1 MRLTTAA
8 GVSSGRHPGWYH
20 ISGWARGHTGWYHIS
35 VWRVQLAVSTSIDD
49 TIFHLSTSISRC
61 AAAAAAAMSCLL
73 LPTAQFG
80 LAMMCTHLKTHKLGM
95 SIGPFSVQRKFA
107 GQNFGTK
114 IEYILAVGHLGK

>member
-8 GVSSGRHPGWYH
+8 GISSGRHPGWYH

-35 VWRVQLAVSTSIDD
+35 VWRVQLTVSTSIDD

-80 LAMMCTHLKTHKLGM
+80 LAMMCTHLKTHELGM
-95 SIGPFSVQRKFA
+95 SIGPFSVQRKL
-107 GQNFGTK
+107 QVK
-114 IEYILAVGHLGK
+114 ILVRKLSIFWQ